1 MFKRALTL
9 TAALSTVLLSA
20 CAVLVSEPTTFSNIP
35 LEQVDKDTKAG
46 YRSTPS
52 GFDIEVLYQK
62 YQYAPETAAVGTA
75 CKSQL
80 TSLAYE
86 YADQKRRK
94 ITPIPEQ
101 RIKISFGR
109 NGNNG
114 MTSCR
119 AFAPVRWQ

>member
-1 MFKRALTL
+1 M
-9 TAALSTVLLSA
+9 LSA
-20 CAVLVSEPTTFSNIP
+20 CAVLVSEATKFSDIP
-35 LEQVDKDTKAG
+35 LEQVDQDTKVG
-46 YRSTPS
+46 YRATPS

-80 TSLAYE
+80 TSLAYD